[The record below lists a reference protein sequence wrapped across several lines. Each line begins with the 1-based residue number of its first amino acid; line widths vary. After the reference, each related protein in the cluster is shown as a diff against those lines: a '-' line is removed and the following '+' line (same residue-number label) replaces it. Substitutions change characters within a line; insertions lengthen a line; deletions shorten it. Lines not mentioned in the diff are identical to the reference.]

1 MRFCWPACLGWFI
14 LELDAGAPPDSES
27 EMFDHCKSFL
37 ALLFLCMFCST
48 GSCDFEIT
56 SVFRSP
62 EQYTDRQRMVL
73 DENLDRAE
81 RLWESVILGHQ
92 GSDEDVEFLL
102 TIVPQ
107 RVGLASATG
116 THFQEIDGRIMA
128 TRGIMY
134 INVNEIENVAEGLG
148 NPGVSIL
155 DELLVHEIGHAL
167 GIGTLWTTNSLYVTD
182 SGEYRGEHALAAYQ
196 AEFDP
201 AATFVPV
208 ELAGSPDSRNGHWNQ
223 VFRSSPQ
230 EGNPAD
236 PYSLS
241 PLIGITDARG
251 RDFAQ
256 EVMSAALDADYGE
269 PFLSNTTVQAMRDL
283 GFETVSSFPFAGD
296 ADGDGFVEVGDADA
310 IARMVGDGV
319 NNPVYDI
326 DGDASVGIADRDYLV
341 REILDLS
348 YGDANLDGEFDSADL
363 VLVSQAAQYRNDV
376 VGDSVWSTGDWD
388 GDLEFDTGDLMLA
401 FRAGTYERPKL
412 HAVPESAGTSSVIA
426 LLTGLLMISRS
437 GKVRPE

>member
-1 MRFCWPACLGWFI
+1 
-14 LELDAGAPPDSES
+14 
-27 EMFDHCKSFL
+27 MFGST
-37 ALLFLCMFCST
+37 AL
-48 GSCDFEIT
+48 CDFEIT

-73 DENLDRAE
+73 EDNLDRAE
-81 RLWESVILGHQ
+81 RLWESVLLGHQ
-92 GSDEDVEFLL
+92 GSDEDVEFIL

-116 THFQEIDGRIMA
+116 SEFEEIGGRVMA
-128 TRGIMY
+128 TRGTMY
-134 INVNEIENVAEGLG
+134 LNVNEIESVAAGLG

-196 AEFDP
+196 AEFDSE
-201 AATFVPV
+201 ATFVPV

-223 VFRSSPQ
+223 LFRSSPQ

-241 PLIGITDARG
+241 PLTGITDARG

-256 EVMSAALDADYGE
+256 DVMSPALDADFGE

-283 GFETVSSFPFAGD
+283 GFETVSSFPFVGD
-296 ADGDGFVEVGDADA
+296 VDGDGFIEVDDADL
-310 IARMVGDGV
+310 IARLVADGV
-319 NNPVYDI
+319 DNLVYDV

-341 REILDLS
+341 REFLGLS
-348 YGDANLDGEFDSADL
+348 YGDANLDGKFDSSDL
-363 VLVSQAAQYRNDV
+363 VLVSQAAQYRNDA

-388 GDLEFDTGDLMLA
+388 GDREFDTGDLMLA
-401 FRAGTYERPKL
+401 FRAGTYERPNV
-412 HAVPESAGTSSVIA
+412 HAVPESTGTSAGIAALVA
-426 LLTGLLMISRS
+426 LLMLMRA
-437 GKVRPE
+437 RNAWPA